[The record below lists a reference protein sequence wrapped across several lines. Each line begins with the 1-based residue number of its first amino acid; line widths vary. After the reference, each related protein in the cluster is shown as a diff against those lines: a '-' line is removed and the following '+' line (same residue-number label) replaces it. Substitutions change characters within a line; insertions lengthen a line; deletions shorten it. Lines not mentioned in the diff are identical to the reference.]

1 MVYLDQWALVRLSEG
16 SDRRKRF
23 LKVFE
28 DKGTLLFSWT
38 NVLDVAATS
47 GGTEERIKG
56 LLDAIGEHW
65 FPIEMNPFRVMEK
78 EAPAGPKSNTPCVS
92 ETFIKVYYPHIHGG
106 PLTLSKVLDLN
117 KQDGGAT
124 ARDQLDRLKRE
135 AGHFVHTLRSL
146 STADET
152 WLDEHFPRQRFDP
165 AKPTAFVFSELLR
178 SLIRDKGVVFTPN
191 DAVDLFHATVSTACS
206 DFVLLDKNWTKRVR
220 SLALPPDRVR
230 AYYEFELDDFLIVF
244 ERAEVG

>member
-1 MVYLDQWALVRLSEG
+1 MVTAKTGPNGNLLVETFSRQPTVYLDQWALVRLSEG

-38 NVLDVAATS
+38 NVFDVAATS
-47 GGTEERIKG
+47 GGTEERIRG

-65 FPIEMNPFRVMEK
+65 LPIEMNPFRVMEK
-78 EAPAGPKSNTPCVS
+78 EAQAGPKSNTPCVS

-124 ARDQLDRLKRE
+124 ARDQLDRLKKEAHDFVRE
-135 AGHFVHTLRSL
+135 LRSQAA
-146 STADET
+146 SDPR
-152 WLDEHFPRQRFDP
+152 WLDAHFPRQSFD
-165 AKPTAFVFSELLR
+165 AARPTTFVFSELLR
-178 SLIRDKGVVFTPN
+178 SLIRDRGMVFTPN
-191 DAVDLFHATVSTACS
+191 DAVDLFHASVPTACS
-206 DFVLLDKNWTKRVR
+206 DFVLLDKN
-220 SLALPPDRVR
+220 
-230 AYYEFELDDFLIVF
+230 
-244 ERAEVG
+244 